1 AIAPTP
7 NTVTAIIRAVRNR
20 FSASCWISTERGR
33 SSLEIGIVQPK
44 LTASSCRFNDRR
56 EEFYETH
63 IFVPGHQPCR
73 IDHPV
78 GGGKPAGSQ
87 PLHHRARSG
96 FRR

>member
-1 AIAPTP
+1 MSGIAVTTIATDITTIPVTRAIAPTP

-78 GGGKPAGSQ
+78 
-87 PLHHRARSG
+87 
-96 FRR
+96 